1 MATQFISKFNSSLPD
16 ILKTIESGDDLRHN
30 RKLYKKIYKY
40 FKDQG
45 VVFTGNDSIDYD
57 RVVEC
62 IYEVI

>member
-1 MATQFISKFNSSLPD
+1 MTTQFISKFNSSLTD
-16 ILKTIESGDDLRHN
+16 ILDTIESGEDLRRN

-57 RVVEC
+57 RVIEC